1 MNTESTM
8 TDPTIR
14 TEEDPL
20 PTELHTVIE
29 VTRSG
34 SDETTDKEVFVRGE
48 GYADRPRFLWVSTL
62 DGMKWPD
69 ELVVTLGD
77 TWRIVALP
85 VTVVTERGAE
95 HQ

>member
-1 MNTESTM
+1 M
-8 TDPTIR
+8 TDPNIR
-14 TEEDPL
+14 TEADPL

-29 VTRSG
+29 VTRSDG
-34 SDETTDKEVFVRGE
+34 EPTDKEVFVRSE
-48 GYADRPRFLWVSTL
+48 ALDTRLSFVWVSTI

-69 ELVVTLGD
+69 DLVLTHGD